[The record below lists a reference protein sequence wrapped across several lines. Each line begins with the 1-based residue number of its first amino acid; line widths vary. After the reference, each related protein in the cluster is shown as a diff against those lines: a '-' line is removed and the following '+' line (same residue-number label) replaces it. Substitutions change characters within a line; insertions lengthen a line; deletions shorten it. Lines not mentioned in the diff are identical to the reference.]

1 MKRLVMFAA
10 LVGLAAYAAK
20 KLKLV

>member
-10 LVGLAAYAAK
+10 LVGLVAYAAK